1 MNQGKLFLIFLFIVC
16 AWGYLNAQNV
26 DTIYATYRYIMG
38 DNDTKTDAK
47 RICFLEAKRQCLEK
61 AGTYIESNVTV
72 ENYQVTEDEIKTYS
86 ASILKVD
93 IVSEETEVVGESFAI
108 VTTVKAEVDLDFL
121 REQIENIKSDDD
133 VASEV
138 QQQEKRRADIEKKIQ
153 YLHKELAQADEMS
166 VQQIRKEMSKAF
178 ADMDSLERFKDLVR
192 KKTKLAL
199 ENLRFGMTPEQVVR
213 VLGKPFKKVLHH
225 GNPRLNYGFVWVV
238 FSNGKASCLVK
249 AKHFKPH
256 LSCRDYPAHQKILR
270 RR

>member
-1 MNQGKLFLIFLFIVC
+1 MSQGKIFLIFLFIIFT
-16 AWGYLNAQNV
+16 WESLNAQNV

-93 IVSEETEVVGESFAI
+93 IVSEKTEVIGESFAI

-121 REQIENIKSDDD
+121 REQIEKIKSDDD

-138 QQQEKRRADIEKKIQ
+138 QQQEQQRTNIEKKIQ
-153 YLHKELAQADEMS
+153 YLHKELAKADEMR
-166 VQQIRKEMSKAF
+166 VQQIRKEMSQAF

-192 KKTKLAL
+192 TKTKLAL
-199 ENLRFGMTPEQVVR
+199 ENLRLGMTPEQVIR
-213 VLGKPFKKVLHH
+213 VLGKPLKKVQHH
-225 GNPRLNYGFVWVV
+225 GNPRLNYGLVWVV

-249 AKHFKPH
+249 AKQFKPH
-256 LSCRDYPAHQKILR
+256 LNCRDYPAHQKMPR
-270 RR
+270 R